1 VVEVEQTA
9 FEIIASAGDAQSMML
24 SALQCAR
31 EGKFQEAENLMNE
44 AKTSLAKAHNAQTGL
59 IVEESKGNK
68 SKYSIIMVHAQ
79 DHLMNAILSQTL
91 IGEML
96 HLYRKLEEK

>member
-1 VVEVEQTA
+1 MVEVEQRA
-9 FEIIASAGDAQSMML
+9 FEIIASAGDAQSMMM
-24 SALQCAR
+24 SALQRAR
-31 EGKFQEAENLMNE
+31 EGKFEEAENLMNE

-68 SKYSIIMVHAQ
+68 SEYSIIMVHAQ
-79 DHLMNAILSQTL
+79 DHLMNALLSQTL

-96 HLYRKLEEK
+96 HLYKRLEEK

>member
-1 VVEVEQTA
+1 MVEVEQTA